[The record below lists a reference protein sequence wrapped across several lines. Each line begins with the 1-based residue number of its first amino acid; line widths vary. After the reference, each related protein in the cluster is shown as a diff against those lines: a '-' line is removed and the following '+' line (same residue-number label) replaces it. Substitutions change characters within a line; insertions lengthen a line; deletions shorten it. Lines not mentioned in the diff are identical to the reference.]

1 MARFKPTILIID
13 DDPDTL
19 DLLRIELET
28 AGYKALTATSWDE
41 ARDRIDDAFENKL
54 AINIIILD
62 LMMPVHSGFD
72 VLRFLP
78 VVMDPV
84 PPVIVLSAM
93 TSLEDNIKAREMG
106 AMKFLIKPTKRKAL
120 LDAVKEAQ
128 KEGVKS
134 TWQDLKTWR
143 EEDWEKDV

>member
-13 DDPDTL
+13 DDMDTL
-19 DLLRIELET
+19 ELLRIELET

-41 ARDRIDDAFENKL
+41 ARDCIDNAFENKL

-106 AMKFLIKPTKRKAL
+106 AMKFLTKPTKRKAL

-134 TWQDLKTWR
+134 SWQDLKTWR
-143 EEDWEKDV
+143 EEDWEKDI

>member
-1 MARFKPTILIID
+1 MARFRQTILVID

-28 AGYKALTATSWDE
+28 AGYKALTADSWDE
-41 ARDRIDDAFENKL
+41 AKDRIKNAFESKL

-72 VLRFLP
+72 VLRSLP
-78 VVMDPV
+78 GMMDPV
-84 PPVIVLSAM
+84 PPVIVLSAL
-93 TSLEDNIKAREMG
+93 TSLDDNIKAREMG
-106 AMKFLIKPTKRKAL
+106 AMKFLTKPTKRQAL

-128 KEGVKS
+128 KVGIKS
-134 TWQDLKTWR
+134 TWQDLKNWR
-143 EEDWEKDV
+143 KEGWEKEV

>member
-19 DLLRIELET
+19 DLLRIELEPS
-28 AGYKALTATSWDE
+28 GYKALTATSWDE
-41 ARDRIDDAFENKL
+41 ARDCIENSFESKL

-72 VLRFLP
+72 VLRALP
-78 VVMDPV
+78 AMIDPV

-106 AMKFLIKPTKRKAL
+106 AMKFLTKPTKRQTL

-128 KEGVKS
+128 KEGIKS

-143 EEDWEKDV
+143 EEGWEKDL

>member
-13 DDPDTL
+13 DDLDTL
-19 DLLRIELET
+19 ELLKIELET
-28 AGYKALTATSWDE
+28 AGYQAILADSWDE
-41 ARDRIDDAFENKL
+41 ARDSIENAFESKM

-72 VLRFLP
+72 VLRSLP
-78 VVMDPV
+78 SFMDPV

-106 AMKFLIKPTKRKAL
+106 AMKFLTKPTKRQAL

-134 TWQDLKTWR
+134 TWRDLKTFR
-143 EEDWEKDV
+143 EEGWEMDV

>member
-1 MARFKPTILIID
+1 MARFKPTVLIID

-19 DLLRIELET
+19 DLLSIELET

-41 ARDRIDDAFENKL
+41 ARECIENSFESKL

-72 VLRFLP
+72 VLRSLSA
-78 VVMDPV
+78 VIDPV

-106 AMKFLIKPTKRKAL
+106 AMKFL
-120 LDAVKEAQ
+120 DAVKEAQ
-128 KEGVKS
+128 KEGIKS

-143 EEDWEKDV
+143 EEGWEKDS

>member
-13 DDPDTL
+13 DDLDTL
-19 DLLRIELET
+19 ELLKTELET
-28 AGYKALTATSWDE
+28 AGYQAIIADSWDE
-41 ARDRIDDAFENKL
+41 ARDRIENAFESKM

-72 VLRFLP
+72 VLRSLP
-78 VVMDPV
+78 TLMDPV

-106 AMKFLIKPTKRKAL
+106 AMKFLTKPTKRQAL

-134 TWQDLKTWR
+134 TWRDLKTFR
-143 EEDWEKDV
+143 EEGWEMDV